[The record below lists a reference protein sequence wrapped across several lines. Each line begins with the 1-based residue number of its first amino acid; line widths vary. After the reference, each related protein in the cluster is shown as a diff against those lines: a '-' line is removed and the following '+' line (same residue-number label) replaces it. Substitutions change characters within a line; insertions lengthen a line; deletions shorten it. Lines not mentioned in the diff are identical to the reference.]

1 MFMLKMCSVL
11 CFCTVCMLT
20 NYYIGSLQ
28 CAKMCKIVRK
38 CAECPEM
45 CKNVRIS
52 VQSYDFQTMLFAW
65 SETFTRHH
73 ARQTQSTLI
82 ISAHQTQSL
91 SPLSSQ
97 MEASCSG
104 IVQVY
109 DKETYKR

>member
-1 MFMLKMCSVL
+1 MCEHVQ
-11 CFCTVCMLT
+11 
-20 NYYIGSLQ
+20 Q
-28 CAKMCKIVRK
+28 CADFCEFNTNMCKNVQN
-38 CAECPEM
+38 CAECPGM